1 MINTVISGK
10 KTFWCKCSVA
20 GGGCGSQAR
29 VEEGSTVQMFSGWRR
44 VCVGVGAEF
53 SRVTAAGMKLFL
65 NLLVRERSTL

>member
-1 MINTVISGK
+1 MVK

-44 VCVGVGAEF
+44 VCGSQARGEGG
-53 SRVTAAGMKLFL
+53 STVTEGDVCGGGGQSSVK
-65 NLLVRERSTL
+65 